1 MCVVSLQNRCDFGRR
16 MVSIFLVK
24 VIATI
29 SNFFRSGG
37 LWREENIYQG
47 GEQ

>member
-16 MVSIFLVK
+16 MDSILLVK
-24 VIATI
+24 VIAAI
-29 SNFFRSGG
+29 SDFFRSGG

-47 GEQ
+47 AGQ